1 MSPAAVREVAAALLG
16 GTRER
21 GAENWRPL
29 HDLQMSLDAFT
40 ALRCNNNPDIR
51 HRIGALGRRRD
62 LWPVEWTADDVA
74 AGIELALEV
83 VKRAAKPPSARRPVD
98 LELRR
103 RRREFVQAVLR
114 HAAERGAEPLPAE
127 LVAAAAA
134 LRPSPSTPT
143 EHAVACASENR

>member
-1 MSPAAVREVAAALLG
+1 MSPAAVREVVAVLLA

-29 HDLQMSLDAFT
+29 HDLQTSLDVFT
-40 ALRCNNNPDIR
+40 VSRCNGDADVRHRAGALR
-51 HRIGALGRRRD
+51 RRRD
-62 LWPVEWTADDVA
+62 LWPGWSEADVA
-74 AGIELALEV
+74 HGIELALEL
-83 VKRAAKPPSARRPVD
+83 VKRAAKPPSTRRPFD
-98 LELRR
+98 PDLRR

-134 LRPSPSTPT
+134 LRPSPST
-143 EHAVACASENR
+143 EHAEACD